1 MAELLNYFTPS
12 RTFLVFWLA
21 LIGGMVAGTQIN
33 LSLSL
38 LVWLT
43 ALWAVVALSGQE
55 KTFELPAIIF
65 TGLGLGMIIWQL
77 TGGETWL
84 HIGWLATVGGY
95 LTGLRDGIA
104 NQIFGALPEPHGSLL
119 VGILFG
125 NRVKL
130 DPTLVKNFQI
140 VGLSHV
146 IAVSGYNLTILG
158 ANFRTLLRPI
168 LGRKALY
175 FVLAIILVFTL
186 MTGAPASIVRAAIM
200 ASLAVVAELL
210 GRPNKS
216 INILV
221 VAAALMAIFEPKII
235 TNIGFQLSVA
245 ATYGLLRFSPVI
257 KPLLAKRLP
266 DLIATIISEGTAA
279 ILMTAPLIIF
289 YFGRLS
295 VISPITN
302 LLILPLVPLLMG
314 LGLTGCLLIFLVPAI
329 GSFFI
334 QITWPILA
342 LIVWLTNYFA
352 NLSWASVNVAMPVGG
367 TIIVMAFLVAGVEYL
382 RLLQARV
389 ELAEQGAEFDLAAV
403 TVKFDGA
410 I

>member
-1 MAELLNYFTPS
+1 MAELLKFFTPS
-12 RTFLVFWLA
+12 RTFLLFWLA
-21 LIGGMVAGTQIN
+21 LVAGMVLGTQIS

-38 LVWLT
+38 LCWLT
-43 ALWAVVALSGQE
+43 GLWAVIALSGQE
-55 KTFELPAIIF
+55 KTYELPALVF
-65 TGLGLGMIIWQL
+65 CGLGLGLIIWQL

-84 HIGWLATVGGY
+84 HIGWLASLGGY
-95 LTGLRDGIA
+95 LTNLRDGIA
-104 NQIFGALPEPHGSLL
+104 DQIFAALPEPHGSLL

-158 ANFRTLLRPI
+158 ANLRTLLRPV

-175 FVLAIILVFTL
+175 FVLAIILLFTL

-200 ASLAVVAELL
+200 ASLAVVAELI

-221 VAAALMAIFEPKII
+221 VAAALMAVFEPKII

-245 ATYGLLRFSPVI
+245 ATYGLLRFSPLI
-257 KPLLAKRLP
+257 KPIVAKTRLP
-266 DLIATIISEGTAA
+266 KVLSEIIAEGTAA

-295 VISPITN
+295 IISPITN
-302 LLILPLVPLLMG
+302 VLILPLVPLLMG
-314 LGLTGCLLIFLVPAI
+314 LGLTGCLLLFLVPVV

-334 QITWPILA
+334 QICWPILA
-342 LIVWLTNYFA
+342 LIVGLTNYFA
-352 NLSWASVNVAMPVGG
+352 GLSWASIDVAMPVAGALL
-367 TIIVMAFLVAGVEYL
+367 IMSCLVLGVEYL

-389 ELAEQGAEFDLAAV
+389 ETAELAA
-403 TVKFDGA
+403 TEELEPA
-410 I
+410 WNN

>member
-1 MAELLNYFTPS
+1 MEQLLNYFTPS
-12 RTFLVFWLA
+12 RTFLLFWLA
-21 LIGGMVAGTQIN
+21 LFGGLVLGTQIT
-33 LSLSL
+33 LSLTL
-38 LVWLT
+38 LFWLT
-43 ALWAVVALSGQE
+43 ALWGIIAFSGQE
-55 KTFELPAIIF
+55 KTMEIPALVF
-65 TGLGLGMIIWQL
+65 CALGLGLIIWQL

-84 HIGWLATVGGY
+84 HIGWLGSVGDY

-104 NQIFGALPEPHGSLL
+104 DHIFAALPEPHGSLL

-158 ANFRTLLRPI
+158 ANLRTLLRPI

-175 FVLAIILVFTL
+175 FVLAIILLFTL

-221 VAAALMAIFEPKII
+221 VAAALMAVFEPKII
-235 TNIGFQLSVA
+235 ASIGFQLSVA
-245 ATYGLLRFSPVI
+245 ATYGLLRLSPII
-257 KPLLAKRLP
+257 KPYVMKWLPELL
-266 DLIATIISEGTAA
+266 ATIISEGAAA

-302 LLILPLVPLLMG
+302 LLIVPLIPLLMG
-314 LGLTGCLLIFLVPAI
+314 LGLTGCLLLFIVPAV

-334 QITWPILA
+334 QICWPILA
-342 LIVWLTNYFA
+342 LIIAVVNYFA
-352 NLSWASVNVAMPVGG
+352 SLSWASIDAAMPLAG
-367 TIIVMAFLVAGVEYL
+367 TTMVMTAVILGVEYWRL
-382 RLLQARV
+382 RLYRV
-389 ELAEQGAEFDLAAV
+389 ETPAASSELEPV
-403 TVKFDGA
+403 WSS
-410 I
+410 